1 MGGESVRG
9 GACPVRRQACICK
22 ENSSHIGVTNRILGA
37 EVPELKAESF
47 RVALEGS
54 QIFPSSQ
61 L

>member
-1 MGGESVRG
+1 MHLQGEFISYWSDKRD
-9 GACPVRRQACICK
+9 P
-22 ENSSHIGVTNRILGA
+22 GA